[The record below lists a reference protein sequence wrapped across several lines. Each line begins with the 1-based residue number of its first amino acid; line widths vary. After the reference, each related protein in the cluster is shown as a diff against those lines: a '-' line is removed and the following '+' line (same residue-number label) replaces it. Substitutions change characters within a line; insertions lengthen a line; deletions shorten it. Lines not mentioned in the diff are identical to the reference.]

1 MTQLNVYMFCRGV
14 GLGLPA
20 SLKLSAK
27 VLRAINRYHDV
38 AEHVKSRRWVQRLI
52 GHRK

>member
-1 MTQLNVYMFCRGV
+1 MTQLKVYLFFRGM

-27 VLRAINRYHDV
+27 VLRATNRYHDV
-38 AEHVKSRRWVQRLI
+38 VEHVKSRRWVQRLI
-52 GHRK
+52 GHRS

>member
-1 MTQLNVYMFCRGV
+1 MTQFKVYMFCRGV
-14 GLGLPA
+14 GLGVPA

-27 VLRAINRYHDV
+27 VLRAVNRYHDV

-52 GHRK
+52 GHRS